1 VPITSWSLR
10 PTSDPRDRTTD
21 PRDGTTARRDR
32 TTARAAGVAGLLVA
46 CLVGVLT
53 GCAPAQGAA
62 PSPSV
67 ATSPAGSAPAP
78 SLPDD
83 ASSSAGPVAPGATEP
98 GTAAQG
104 ALATAMLLEVKG
116 RAPKTGY
123 SRDQFGASWKDT
135 DRNGC
140 DQRNDVLDR
149 DLTGVVHKP
158 GTRDCVVES
167 GSLADPYS
175 GRAIAFQRGQSTS
188 SAVQIDHVVA
198 LSDSWQKGAA
208 QWSADTR
215 EQFANDF
222 RNLLAV
228 DGPLN
233 GQKSDGDTATW
244 LPPNKAFRCEYVA
257 RQVGVKLAYGLWVT
271 PAEQTAML
279 DVLSTCPDQPL
290 PGGVAPAPAPAPAVA
305 PAPAP
310 APVAVPEPQPAPV
323 PAPVPAPAD
332 VSYANCAAA
341 RAAGAAPV
349 RLGDPGYA
357 PHLDRD
363 GDGVGCE

>member
-1 VPITSWSLR
+1 M
-10 PTSDPRDRTTD
+10 
-21 PRDGTTARRDR
+21 
-32 TTARAAGVAGLLVA
+32 AALLAVTLA
-46 CLVGVLT
+46 
-53 GCAPAQGAA
+53 GCAPAAGEG
-62 PSPSV
+62 
-67 ATSPAGSAPAP
+67 PAGTPSAG
-78 SLPDD
+78 
-83 ASSSAGPVAPGATEP
+83 ASSSATGAASTPGPDGAPSSPPSSAPASAPVVTAP
-98 GTAAQG
+98 DPAAQG
-104 ALATAMLLEVKG
+104 ALATALLLEVKG

-123 SRDQFGASWKDT
+123 SRDQFGVSWTDT

-158 GTRDCVVES
+158 GTRDCVVLS

-175 GRAIAFQRGQSTS
+175 GRTIAFQRGQTTS
-188 SAVQIDHVVA
+188 SAVQVDHVVA

-271 PAEQTAML
+271 QAEQTAMV

-290 PGGVAPAPAPAPAVA
+290 PGGVAPAPVAAPA

-310 APVAVPEPQPAPV
+310 APVAVPEPQ

-357 PHLDRD
+357 KHLDRD